1 MEVLKFNLPQMEE
14 KVLEMMIQMGFFSN
28 KDEAVRTAVIKYAM
42 DLGLLKPEEI
52 WKEIENYKRR
62 KITPEQLMKDLEAIE
77 NETQNFLRH

>member
-14 KVLEMMIQMGFFSN
+14 KVLEMMIRMGFFSN

-42 DLGLLKPEEI
+42 DLELLKPEEI

-77 NETQNFLRH
+77 NET